1 MKQDT
6 TLNIIIERIEA
17 SKLTAEYPEVIEYAT
32 YLSHFLQSFL
42 ILERQQIQKAFEDG
56 VGEGLTDP
64 ERPLTGKEYF
74 ELRYGINTEKK

>member
-17 SKLTAEYPEVIEYAT
+17 SKLTAEYPEVIQYAT